1 MYFSQYPYPYSLH
14 ERMHNGTVMTVICIK
29 MGWVGGAV
37 NLVFDQITILMTF
50 TLFTMKSE
58 IQWLSHLWPAAA
70 EQQTSISASAGS
82 FSCKLNL
89 VLLYHMPLDVSWQA
103 GRRRRWKL
111 ERGPEASLP
120 RAASNYLSY
129 KKVLDQV
136 QVCGPAKE
144 CLNAIK
150 IPHWL

>member
-14 ERMHNGTVMTVICIK
+14 ERMHNGTVMAVICIN

-58 IQWLSHLWPAAA
+58 IQGLSHLWPAD
-70 EQQTSISASAGS
+70 QQTSTSASAGS

-120 RAASNYLSY
+120 RAASKYLAY
-129 KKVLDQV
+129 KKVPEQLQV
-136 QVCGPAKE
+136 YGPAKE
-144 CLNAIK
+144 RLNALK
-150 IPHWL
+150 IPYWL